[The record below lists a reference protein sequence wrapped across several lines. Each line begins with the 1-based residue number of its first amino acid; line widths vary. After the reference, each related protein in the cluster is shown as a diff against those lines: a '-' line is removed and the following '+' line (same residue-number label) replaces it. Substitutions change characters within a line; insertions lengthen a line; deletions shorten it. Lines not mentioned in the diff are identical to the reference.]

1 MSTPKTDVKKEYR
14 ELYTA
19 KPEPGLVLAPELPYL
34 MIDGAGDPSSPG
46 YASAVEALY
55 GVAYA
60 IRFALKGAGVMEY
73 PVMPLQ
79 GLWWTEEDH
88 RSDFTAHR
96 DLWQWTMMIM
106 QPPQAGVAMFFDD
119 AVATARKKKPSS
131 PIDRVRLETL
141 REGWCGQILHVGPY
155 STEAATLERLHTFL
169 EEGGHT
175 INGNHHEIYL
185 SVPGRTA
192 PEKMKTIIRYP
203 VTPAG

>member
-1 MSTPKTDVKKEYR
+1 MSTPKTDFKKEYR

-19 KPEPGLVLAPELPYL
+19 GPEPRLVQAPELPYL
-34 MIDGAGDPSSPG
+34 MIDGVGDPSSSG
-46 YASAVEALY
+46 YASAVKALY

-60 IRFALKGAGVMEY
+60 IRFALKGAGVVEY

-79 GLWWTEEDH
+79 GLWWADEKPP
-88 RSDFTAHR
+88 SDFVAHR
-96 DLWQWTMMIM
+96 DLWQWTMMIL
-106 QPPQAGVAMFFDD
+106 QPPQADAALFDE

-131 PIDRVRLETL
+131 PIDRVRLEPL

-155 STEAATLERLHTFL
+155 STEDATLERLHAFL
-169 EEGGHT
+169 EEGGHA
-175 INGNHHEIYL
+175 IRGRHHEIYL